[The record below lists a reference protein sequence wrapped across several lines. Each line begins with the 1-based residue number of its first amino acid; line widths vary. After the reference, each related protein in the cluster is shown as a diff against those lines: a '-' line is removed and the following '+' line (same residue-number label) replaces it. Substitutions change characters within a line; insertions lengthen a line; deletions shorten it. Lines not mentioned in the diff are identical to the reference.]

1 MRSSDDD
8 VVGPP
13 GELLDVGA
21 VVSKGHGAAVVA
33 HILVQH
39 VRNRLEVL
47 KCIKVYFISI
57 YKLVIIR

>member
-21 VVSKGHGAAVVA
+21 VVGKGHGAAVVA
-33 HILVQH
+33 DILVQH

-47 KCIKVYFISI
+47 KCIKVYF
-57 YKLVIIR
+57 